1 MNGLVQHSHIF
12 SKISLKLCR
21 KSKKNEF
28 RRNYRTFLNDGFVCK
43 QLFDNCLRT
52 NPVNG
57 KRKEKKVKY
66 GYNLY
71 LFLIKNVFTHFSINK
86 MFFFTN
92 YTPQHRPH
100 RGVAGLGDKMY

>member
-1 MNGLVQHSHIF
+1 MA
-12 SKISLKLCR
+12 
-21 KSKKNEF
+21 
-28 RRNYRTFLNDGFVCK
+28 
-43 QLFDNCLRT
+43 
-52 NPVNG
+52 
-57 KRKEKKVKY
+57 KEKKKRVKC

-71 LFLIKNVFTHFSINK
+71 LFLIKNFFTHFSINK